1 MDFQINIISE
11 ETFKAKYKKTT
22 IKRTKTASSYKPLTE
37 EQKAQQRADRAY
49 YNNWYNSIRMP
60 RAKSQRVAD
69 LNNRYFN
76 K

>member
-11 ETFKAKYKKTT
+11 ETFKRKYNKST
-22 IKRTKTASSYKPLTE
+22 IKRTQRASNYVPLTE
-37 EQKAQQRADRAY
+37 EQKAQKRADRAY